1 MKTMLKEI
9 TLDRTEYKRL
19 CQAAERYEMFRKF
32 FEMDFFSQPS
42 TTNTRKIVKEFRDTG
57 LYNEDFLKSL
67 AQGLK
72 ESSYF
77 SKTTRSRNK

>member
-1 MKTMLKEI
+1 MLKNV
-9 TLDRTEYKRL
+9 TLPETEYKRL

-32 FEMDFFSQPS
+32 FELDFFSQPS

-57 LYNEDFLKSL
+57 LYNKDFLKSL
-67 AQGLK
+67 SQGLK

-77 SKTTRSRNK
+77 SKTARSRHK